1 MELVCLR
8 ICGKGQD
15 PVQEIRS
22 DIWWP
27 LVGRGF
33 SNILPKYTLLGTN
46 VLLMEEIL
54 HPWIGSLSHNLRVL
68 YIPGGAGFFHQQY
81 SLLKIRLKMFS
92 FSLGGICSFCW
103 RVPIDNQGDLQTC
116 SARKNHTSPFWV
128 IKIDNCLVGGFNPS
142 EKYYSNW
149 IISRGRDEKKS
160 IWNHQLVVDILRGK
174 HRKVRSFKKQLFV
187 GLKKNQVEGLKLTST
202 TAT

>member
-1 MELVCLR
+1 MRVFAVSFMELVCLR

-68 YIPGGAGFFHQQY
+68 YIPGGAGFLPSTVFPFKDTFEDVF
-81 SLLKIRLKMFS
+81 LFPRWDMFV
-92 FSLGGICSFCW
+92 F
-103 RVPIDNQGDLQTC
+103 
-116 SARKNHTSPFWV
+116 
-128 IKIDNCLVGGFNPS
+128 VGGYPS
-142 EKYYSNW
+142 ITKVICKHVPREK
-149 IISRGRDEKKS
+149 IIHLLS
-160 IWNHQLVVDILRGK
+160 
-174 HRKVRSFKKQLFV
+174 
-187 GLKKNQVEGLKLTST
+187 GL
-202 TAT
+202 